1 MNTEIDRRKFEFVSS
16 ILFIF
21 CIEIE
26 ELEAFVDVVINH
38 LKNNLENYLEEL
50 KEYLKIPSISTLAS
64 HKNEMLKCAD
74 FAAKK
79 LKDAGMSRVE
89 IFPTAG
95 HPIVYAEWLSQPD
108 KPTVLIYGHYDV
120 QPVDPL
126 DLWTD
131 KPFDP
136 VIRDG
141 KIWARGAND
150 NKGQHFVH
158 IKSVE
163 AYLKTLASL
172 PVNVKFIIEGEEE
185 IGSSNLVTFL
195 KEKQELLKCD
205 AILISDT
212 SMYAKG
218 VPTIT
223 YGLRGLL
230 YMEVEVVG
238 PDRDLH
244 SGSFGGAVAN
254 PINELAKIIYKLQDK
269 NGKVTVP
276 NFYKGVLKLSK
287 EEKENFKRFRL
298 SDKQYAKELGVKEL
312 QGEKGFTTLERVWAR
327 PTLDCNGI
335 IGGFNGEGAKTVI
348 PSKATAKI
356 SMRLVPN
363 QDPVKIAKDFT
374 KFVHSIAPKSVKVDV
389 RTMHYGYGV
398 VIPLGSKAIHA
409 GAKAVSKA
417 FGKKTFFTREGGS
430 IPVVVDFVEQLKAP
444 AVLMG
449 LGLDSDNI
457 HSPNEH
463 FLLENFEKGLYASAY
478 FLNEFAK

>member
-1 MNTEIDRRKFEFVSS
+1 ME
-16 ILFIF
+16 
-21 CIEIE
+21 
-26 ELEAFVDVVINH
+26 VVINH
-38 LKNNLENYLEEL
+38 LKNNFNNYLEEL
-50 KEYLKIPSISTLAS
+50 KDYLRIPSISTLES
-64 HKNEMLKCAD
+64 HKDEMIRCAG
-74 FAAKK
+74 FAVQK
-79 LKDAGMSRVE
+79 LKDAGMTRVE

-95 HPIVYAEWLSQPD
+95 NPLVYAEWLGKAG

-126 DLWTD
+126 ELWKD
-131 KPFDP
+131 QPFEP

-163 AYLKTLASL
+163 AFFKTLGEL
-172 PVNVKFIIEGEEE
+172 PLNVKFILEGEEE
-185 IGSSNLVTFL
+185 IGSDNLVLFL
-195 KEKQELLKCD
+195 KENQDLLKCD
-205 AILISDT
+205 AVLISDT

-230 YMEVEVVG
+230 YVEVEVTG

-254 PINELAKIIYKLQDK
+254 PINELAKIISKLHDK

-276 NFYKGVLKLSK
+276 NFYKNVLKLTKK
-287 EEKENFKRFRL
+287 EKDNFNLLKF

-312 QGEKGFTTLERVWAR
+312 HGEKGFTTLERLWTR

-335 IGGFNGEGAKTVI
+335 IGGFTEKGAKTVL
-348 PSKATAKI
+348 PSKALAKI

-363 QDPVKIAKDFT
+363 QDPAKLAKEFT
-374 KFVHSIAPKSVKVDV
+374 KHIYSLSPKSIKTEV
-389 RTMHYGYGV
+389 RTLHYGYGV
-398 VIPLGSKAIHA
+398 VVPLESKAINA
-409 GAKAVSKA
+409 AAKAASKA
-417 FGKKTFFTREGGS
+417 FGKKTIFTREGGS
-430 IPVVVDFVEQLKAP
+430 IPVVVDFVKQLKAP

-449 LGLDSDNI
+449 LGLDSDDI

-478 FLNEFAK
+478 FLDEFSKM

>member
-1 MNTEIDRRKFEFVSS
+1 MEVVVS
-16 ILFIF
+16 
-21 CIEIE
+21 
-26 ELEAFVDVVINH
+26 H
-38 LKNNLENYLEEL
+38 LKSNLDNYLEEL
-50 KEYLKIPSISTLAS
+50 KEYLRIPSISTLS
-64 HKNEMLKCAD
+64 THIDEMIKCAD
-74 FAAKK
+74 FAAQK
-79 LKDAGMSRVE
+79 LKDAGMTRVE

-95 HPIVYAEWLSQPD
+95 HPIVYGEWLGKPD

-126 DLWTD
+126 NLWTD
-131 KPFDP
+131 KPFEP

-163 AYLKTLASL
+163 AYFKTLGEL
-172 PVNVKFIIEGEEE
+172 PVNVKFILEGEEE
-185 IGSSNLVTFL
+185 IGSSSLVAFL

-212 SMYAKG
+212 SMYAQG

-230 YMEVEVVG
+230 YMEVEVIG

-254 PINELAKIIYKLQDK
+254 PINELAKIISKLHDK

-276 NFYKGVLKLSK
+276 NFYKDVLKLTK
-287 EEKENFKRFRL
+287 EEKENFRRFKL
-298 SDKQYAKELGVKEL
+298 SDKQYAKDINVKEL
-312 QGEKGFTTLERVWAR
+312 QGEKGFTTLERLWTR

-335 IGGFNGEGAKTVI
+335 IGGFTGEGAKTVL
-348 PSKATAKI
+348 PSKAKAKI

-363 QDPVKIAKDFT
+363 QDPVKIAKEFT
-374 KFVHSIAPKSVKVDV
+374 KFVYSIAPRSVKVDV
-389 RTMHYGYGV
+389 RTLHYGYGV
-398 VIPLGSKAIHA
+398 VIPLGSKAINA
-409 GAKAVSKA
+409 AAKAVSKA

-430 IPVVVDFVEQLKAP
+430 IPVVVDFVKQLKAP

-463 FLLENFEKGLYASAY
+463 FLLENFEKGLYSSAY
-478 FLNEFAK
+478 FLDEFSKS